1 MNPIYS
7 CYEPHLPL
15 SWTLFTPFITL
26 FTLVMNPI
34 YPCYEPH
41 LSLLRLYL
49 PLLWSLFTPVM
60 IVFTLVM
67 NSIYPCYEF
76 FLPLLWTLF
85 TPVKSTVLQF
95 TPPCC
100 VPSPGPV
107 MHSIGVWLIVPQII
121 QEHGELKLLLKLAK
135 LFNTSVQINSSKKS
149 IMKNCKNLIRN
160 LMFQCRVNIN
170 LQCHFCNRTN
180 LYNSAFVK

>member
-1 MNPIYS
+1 MNPICP
-7 CYEPHLPL
+7 CYESYLPL
-15 SWTLFTPFITL
+15 LLTLFTPVMNPVYP
-26 FTLVMNPI
+26 VMNPI
-34 YPCYEPH
+34 YPCYEP
-41 LSLLRLYL
+41 
-49 PLLWSLFTPVM
+49 
-60 IVFTLVM
+60 
-67 NSIYPCYEF
+67 
-76 FLPLLWTLF
+76 FLPLLWTLFTPVMNLF

-180 LYNSAFVK
+180 LYTTLHL